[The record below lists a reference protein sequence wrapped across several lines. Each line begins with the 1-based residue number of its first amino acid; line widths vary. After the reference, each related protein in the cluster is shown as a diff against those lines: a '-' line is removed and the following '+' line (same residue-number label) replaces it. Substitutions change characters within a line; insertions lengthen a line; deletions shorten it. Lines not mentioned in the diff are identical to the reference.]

1 MFISSSYVLRVMLRQ
16 HKILFATT
24 KTELTKRYA
33 GSVMGLF
40 WLILQPL
47 LLLSVYLFVYLVVF
61 KMNIPGYSKLDY
73 VLYVFTGLVPFIGFS
88 EALQIGTLSIKQ
100 NLHLVKNVML
110 PIELIPIRAVMLA
123 LTIQS
128 IMVIIVIALSIINGS
143 LSPYIFLLPIII
155 ILQFMLLL
163 GLVFV
168 LSAVALVFQDIT
180 QFINLSLMLLMFLS
194 PIGFAADMLPSQYNI
209 LILANPISY
218 MIDSYRFVLINNY
231 TPSTGMIF
239 IYIGM
244 AIITFMLGAAFFE
257 KFKGV
262 LVDYE

>member
-155 ILQFMLLL
+155 IFP
-163 GLVFV
+163 LV
-168 LSAVALVFQDIT
+168 
-180 QFINLSLMLLMFLS
+180 
-194 PIGFAADMLPSQYNI
+194 I
-209 LILANPISY
+209 L
-218 MIDSYRFVLINNY
+218 
-231 TPSTGMIF
+231 
-239 IYIGM
+239 
-244 AIITFMLGAAFFE
+244 
-257 KFKGV
+257 
-262 LVDYE
+262 